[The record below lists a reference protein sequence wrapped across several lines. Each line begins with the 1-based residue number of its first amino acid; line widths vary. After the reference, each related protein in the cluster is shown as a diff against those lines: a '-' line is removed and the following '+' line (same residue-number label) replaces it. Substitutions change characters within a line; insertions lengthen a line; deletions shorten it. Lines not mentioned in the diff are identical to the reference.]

1 MEEEYRGR
9 LFSSFCSSYSDKRNT
24 LSWALLI
31 WAVTVAGFRTFMP
44 IPATMVRSILVV
56 AGWAAIHLIRRM

>member
-9 LFSSFCSSYSDKRNT
+9 LFSSLWSSYSDKRNT
-24 LSWALLI
+24 LSWALMI
-31 WAVTVAGFRTFMP
+31 WAVTAVGFRTFMP
-44 IPATMVRSILVV
+44 IQATMVRSILVA